1 MSDYVVKIAL
11 VASIVL
17 MGYNISE
24 FVASFKTVNEKIEDF
39 LGLAKENAA
48 TESDLRR
55 SNFVLSCALSV
66 GYACLIYFSDV
77 VLWLVVLMALK
88 LILTLFLSDKL
99 LVQVLRDGSL
109 SKKSYLVSKY
119 DSLFNAAVGF
129 MFAVILVM

>member
-24 FVASFKTVNEKIEDF
+24 FVASFKTVNEKIEEF
-39 LGLAKENAA
+39 LGLAKQNDA
-48 TESDLRR
+48 TGADLCR
-55 SNFVLSCALSV
+55 SNFVLSFALSA

>member
-1 MSDYVVKIAL
+1 MSDYVVKVAL

-24 FVASFKTVNEKIEDF
+24 FIASFSNVNKKIEDF

>member
-24 FVASFKTVNEKIEDF
+24 FVASFKMVNEKIEEF
-39 LGLAKENAA
+39 LGLAKQNDA
-48 TESDLRR
+48 TGADLRR
-55 SNFVLSCALSV
+55 SNFVLSFALSA

>member
-24 FVASFKTVNEKIEDF
+24 FIASFSNVNKKIEDF

-77 VLWLVVLMALK
+77 ALWLVALIAAK
-88 LILTLFLSDKL
+88 LSLTLFLSDKFL
-99 LVQVLRDGSL
+99 IQILRDGSL
-109 SKKSYLVSKY
+109 SKKNYLVSKY

-129 MFAVILVM
+129 MFAVILVL

>member
-24 FVASFKTVNEKIEDF
+24 FIASFNNVNKKIEDF

-77 VLWLVVLMALK
+77 ALWLVALIAAK
-88 LILTLFLSDKL
+88 LCLTLFLSDKF
-99 LVQVLRDGSL
+99 LVLILRDGSL
-109 SKKSYLVSKY
+109 SKKNYLVSKY

-129 MFAVILVM
+129 MFAVILVL

>member
-24 FVASFKTVNEKIEDF
+24 FIASFSNVNKKIEDF

-77 VLWLVVLMALK
+77 ALWLVALIAAK
-88 LILTLFLSDKL
+88 LCLTLFLSDKF
-99 LVQVLRDGSL
+99 LVQILRDGSL
-109 SKKSYLVSKY
+109 SKKNYLVSKY

-129 MFAVILVM
+129 MFAVILVL

>member
-24 FVASFKTVNEKIEDF
+24 FIASFSNVNKKIEDF

-77 VLWLVVLMALK
+77 ALWLVVLIAAK
-88 LILTLFLSDKL
+88 LCLTLFLSDKF
-99 LVQVLRDGSL
+99 LVQILRDGSL
-109 SKKSYLVSKY
+109 SKKNYLVSKF

-129 MFAVILVM
+129 MFAVILVL

>member
-24 FVASFKTVNEKIEDF
+24 FVASFKTVNEKIEEF
-39 LGLAKENAA
+39 LGLAKQNDA
-48 TESDLRR
+48 TGTDLRR
-55 SNFVLSCALSV
+55 SNFVLSFALSA

>member
-11 VASIVL
+11 VASIIL

-24 FVASFKTVNEKIEDF
+24 FIASFKSVNKKIEDF

-48 TESDLRR
+48 TESELRR

-66 GYACLIYFSDV
+66 GYSCLIYFSDV
-77 VLWLVVLMALK
+77 ALWLVALIAAK
-88 LILTLFLSDKL
+88 LSLTLFLSDKF
-99 LVQVLRDGSL
+99 LVQILRDGSL
-109 SKKSYLVSKY
+109 SKKNYLVSKY

-129 MFAVILVM
+129 MFAVILVL

>member
-24 FVASFKTVNEKIEDF
+24 FIASFSNVNKKIEDF

-55 SNFVLSCALSV
+55 SNFVLSCALYV
-66 GYACLIYFSDV
+66 GYSCLIYFSDV
-77 VLWLVVLMALK
+77 ALWLVVLIAAK
-88 LILTLFLSDKL
+88 LCLTLFLSDKF
-99 LVQVLRDGSL
+99 LVQILRDGSL
-109 SKKSYLVSKY
+109 SKKNYLVSKY

-129 MFAVILVM
+129 MFDVILVL

>member
-1 MSDYVVKIAL
+1 

-24 FVASFKTVNEKIEDF
+24 FIASFSNVNKKIEDF

-77 VLWLVVLMALK
+77 ALWLVALIAAK
-88 LILTLFLSDKL
+88 LCLTLFLSDKF
-99 LVQVLRDGSL
+99 LVQILRDGSL
-109 SKKSYLVSKY
+109 SKKNYLVSKY

-129 MFAVILVM
+129 MFAVILVL

>member
-24 FVASFKTVNEKIEDF
+24 FIASFSNVNKKIEDF

-77 VLWLVVLMALK
+77 ALWLVALIAAK
-88 LILTLFLSDKL
+88 LCLTLFLSDKF
-99 LVQVLRDGSL
+99 LVQILRDGSL
-109 SKKSYLVSKY
+109 SKKNYLVSKY
-119 DSLFNAAVGF
+119 DSLFNATVGF
-129 MFAVILVM
+129 MFAVILVL